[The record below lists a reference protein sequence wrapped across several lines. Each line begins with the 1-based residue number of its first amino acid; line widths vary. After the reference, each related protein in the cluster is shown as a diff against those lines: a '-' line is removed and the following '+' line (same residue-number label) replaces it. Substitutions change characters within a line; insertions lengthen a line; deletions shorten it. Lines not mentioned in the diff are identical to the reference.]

1 MIECVESTNLFNY
14 LIIKTSLTAKI
25 VYSIVS
31 FWQNFDWPVAGEQ
44 KKTRVTIL
52 KWPAPVESFSGDP
65 RNRWQKFVRLLWRE
79 VPRRIWRLKAV
90 TKFSNGSL
98 QKCST
103 PWKGLHWYNE
113 MEYWTSNMV
122 TTIWINESFTNTFY
136 FSFSCANFLPAHALF
151 DKMYRFLGKN
161 GLVWPKGWF

>member
-1 MIECVESTNLFNY
+1 MT
-14 LIIKTSLTAKI
+14 
-25 VYSIVS
+25 
-31 FWQNFDWPVAGEQ
+31 Q
-44 KKTRVTIL
+44 KFLNIPRREKNRVTIL
-52 KWPAPVESFSGDP
+52 KWSAPVESFSGDP

-103 PWKGLHWYNE
+103 PWKGLLWHNE

-122 TTIWINESFTNTFY
+122 ITIWINENYKYISF
-136 FSFSCANFLPAHALF
+136 FSFSCANFLRAHALF
-151 DKMYRFLGKN
+151 DNMYHFLGKN
-161 GLVWPKGWF
+161 GLVGPKGFFWRMEKSTPPVFGNK

>member
-14 LIIKTSLTAKI
+14 LIIKTSLLYDFGKTLTACITKQYHLELKVPI
-25 VYSIVS
+25 V
-31 FWQNFDWPVAGEQ
+31 
-44 KKTRVTIL
+44 IL

-103 PWKGLHWYNE
+103 PWKGLLWHNE
-113 MEYWTSNMV
+113 MEYLTSNMV
-122 TTIWINESFTNTFY
+122 ITIWINENHKYISFFPLAVLI
-136 FSFSCANFLPAHALF
+136 SCERTHCLTICTIF
-151 DKMYRFLGKN
+151 
-161 GLVWPKGWF
+161 